1 MNCKNCGAVLGAEQ
15 KFCPNCGTP
24 VVVEEVSTPALEEVP
39 MPNIPNSEQSEVVA
53 TDMPQTIS
61 EMSIPSGF
69 ENNLNNSANQA
80 STDVGF
86 NPSGANLDYV
96 DSNDVM
102 PSSPPVPLVSNI
114 PTNNSPVNSPAP
126 NNGMFYGN
134 LDIGD
139 GSKKKFPWVTVAII
153 LVVVM
158 LAGVFVLPMFNNLS
172 KSTYEGDQYSFQY
185 NANWKIDE
193 EQDKMTLF
201 YSDNNSRFMFN
212 ALSTFGALNSSIAS
226 DAARKQ
232 LYTQFY
238 NAWSGI
244 EGGELTGG
252 TDTFLDLTTDTLY
265 ARVDYVITGKGS
277 VGSFYVIV
285 SEKNDKVISF
295 MTYCTPNNKDKIDK
309 DVVDMLKTV
318 TYKREADSSV
328 YDKFTPGTI
337 REYAALG
344 YMSYDVPECWQLDES
359 RTKSVQYKSN
369 IFRFQD
375 DISLLDVKAV
385 TPFNSVTGT
394 PGTTYESMKA
404 IVAKSYGSVKEE
416 KTKTISGKVWY
427 ILITP
432 DYTAGGK
439 SYHNEIYFTMSA
451 TNKHLYYIEGYFSN
465 DTSEKKT
472 KYMRDSIEYIIE
484 SATLLKVTE

>member
-1 MNCKNCGAVLGAEQ
+1 MNCKNCGAALGSEQ

-24 VVVEEVSTPALEEVP
+24 VAFLDAANPVNETVP
-39 MPNIPNSEQSEVVA
+39 MPNIPSGEQVEVTA
-53 TDMPQTIS
+53 TAMPDAANAPS
-61 EMSIPSGF
+61 VPSGF
-69 ENNLNNSANQA
+69 ENTLNNSANQA
-80 STDVGF
+80 SGDVGF
-86 NPSGANLDYV
+86 NPSGATLDYV

-102 PSSPPVPLVSNI
+102 PNTPPVPLVSNVVE
-114 PTNNSPVNSPAP
+114 NNPNP

-134 LDIGD
+134 LPIDN
-139 GSKKKFPWVTVAII
+139 GSKKKMPWVTIAII

-158 LAGVFVLPMFNNLS
+158 AAGVFVLPLFNNLNMS
-172 KSTYEGDQYSFQY
+172 VYEGDQYSFSY
-185 NANWKIDE
+185 NANWRIDE

-252 TDTFLDLTTDTLY
+252 TETFLELTTDTLY
-265 ARVDYVITGKGS
+265 ARVDYLITGKSS

-295 MTYCTPNNKDKIDK
+295 MTYCTPANKDKIDK
-309 DVVDMLKTV
+309 DVIEMLKSV
-318 TYKREADSSV
+318 TYKREADSNV

-337 REYAALG
+337 KEYSALG

-359 RTKSVQYKSN
+359 RTKSVSYKSN
-369 IFRFQD
+369 IFKFRD
-375 DISLLDVKAV
+375 DISLLDIKGV

-394 PGTTYESMKA
+394 SGTTYESMKA

-416 KTKTISGKVWY
+416 KTKTIGGKVWY

-432 DYTAGGK
+432 DYSAGDK

-484 SATLLKVTE
+484 SATLLKLSE

>member
-1 MNCKNCGAVLGAEQ
+1 MNCKNCGAALGEEQ

-24 VVVEEVSTPALEEVP
+24 VEKVVEQAPPTNEVP
-39 MPNIPNSEQSEVVA
+39 MPNIPSGEQSEPVA
-53 TDMPQTIS
+53 PVMPEAVNAPS
-61 EMSIPSGF
+61 VPSGF

-80 STDVGF
+80 SGDVGF
-86 NPSGANLDYV
+86 NPSGAALDYV

-102 PSSPPVPLVSNI
+102 PSSTPVPLINNVSNNVGN
-114 PTNNSPVNSPAP
+114 TAT

-134 LDIGD
+134 LPIDGGD
-139 GSKKKFPWVTVAII
+139 KKKMPWVPIAIA
-153 LVVVM
+153 LVIVMVV
-158 LAGVFVLPMFNNLS
+158 GIFVVPNFNNLNM
-172 KSTYEGDQYSFQY
+172 KVYDDDQYSFQY
-185 NANWKIDE
+185 NGNWKVDE
-193 EQDKMTLF
+193 SQDKMTLF

-212 ALSTFGALNSSIAS
+212 ALSSFAALNSSVENES
-226 DAARKQ
+226 SKKL

-238 NAWSGI
+238 NAWSEI

-252 TDTFLDLTTDTLY
+252 TDTFLTLTEETLY
-265 ARVDYVITGKGS
+265 ARVDYVITNTGN

-285 SEKNDKVISF
+285 SEENDKVISF
-295 MTYCTPNNKDKIDK
+295 MTYCTSENKDKIDK
-309 DVVDMLKTV
+309 DVVEMLKTV

-328 YDKFTPGTI
+328 YDKFKPGTI
-337 REYAALG
+337 KEYSALG
-344 YMSYDVPECWQLDES
+344 YMTYDVPECWQLDDA

-375 DISLLDVKAV
+375 DVSLLDVKGV

-394 PGTTYESMKA
+394 AGTTYESMKA
-404 IVAKSYGSVKEE
+404 IVTKTYGGVKDE
-416 KTKTISGKVWY
+416 KTQTIAGKVWY
-427 ILITP
+427 IIITP
-432 DYTAGGK
+432 DHYAGGK

-472 KYMRDSIEYIIE
+472 KYMRDSIEYIIN
-484 SATLLKVTE
+484 SATLYKLSE